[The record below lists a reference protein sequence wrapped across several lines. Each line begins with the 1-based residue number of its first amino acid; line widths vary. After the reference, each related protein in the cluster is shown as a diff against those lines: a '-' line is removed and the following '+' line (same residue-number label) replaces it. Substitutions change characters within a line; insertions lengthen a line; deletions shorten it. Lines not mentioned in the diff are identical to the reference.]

1 MRLLWLVWVVVGF
14 SATAAVN
21 ATEKPFIVASM
32 SWTPENGFEL
42 MRNVLANGPNVVAKA
57 NFTNAI
63 NETGWSYLEIVTMPE
78 FPDKVQVCL
87 FQHHLSSFSEF
98 NRVEKNGGL
107 SIIYFKTLLCCGRLH
122 FSISLTN
129 QAMRLMFYSIFFSYG
144 ALFPGCG

>member
-1 MRLLWLVWVVVGF
+1 MVWVVVGF

-42 MRNVLANGPNVVAKA
+42 MKNVLANGPNVVARA

-78 FPDKVQVCL
+78 FPDKVQVC
-87 FQHHLSSFSEF
+87 FKVNIVCQIQLSGRKMWF
-98 NRVEKNGGL
+98 R
-107 SIIYFKTLLCCGRLH
+107 IIYQELILE
-122 FSISLTN
+122 N
-129 QAMRLMFYSIFFSYG
+129 
-144 ALFPGCG
+144 ALEIQV

>member
-1 MRLLWLVWVVVGF
+1 MRILWLVLVVWF
-14 SATAAVN
+14 SAVN
-21 ATEKPFIVASM
+21 ATEKPIVASM

-42 MRNVLANGPNVVAKA
+42 MKNVLANGPNVVAKA

-87 FQHHLSSFSEF
+87 FFQHHLSSFCQF

-107 SIIYFKTLLCCGRLH
+107 TIIYFKTVR
-122 FSISLTN
+122 
-129 QAMRLMFYSIFFSYG
+129 
-144 ALFPGCG
+144 

>member
-1 MRLLWLVWVVVGF
+1 MVWVVVGF

-42 MRNVLANGPNVVAKA
+42 MKNVLANGPNVVARA

-78 FPDKVQVCL
+78 FPDKVQVC
-87 FQHHLSSFSEF
+87 FKVNIVCQIQLSGRKMWF
-98 NRVEKNGGL
+98 R
-107 SIIYFKTLLCCGRLH
+107 IIYQELILEP
-122 FSISLTN
+122 TN
-129 QAMRLMFYSIFFSYG
+129 GDLKKKIPRITTR
-144 ALFPGCG
+144 

>member
-1 MRLLWLVWVVVGF
+1 MWSVWVVLA
-14 SATAAVN
+14 SATIVN
-21 ATEKPFIVASM
+21 GAENPIVASM

-98 NRVEKNGGL
+98 NRVEK
-107 SIIYFKTLLCCGRLH
+107 
-122 FSISLTN
+122 
-129 QAMRLMFYSIFFSYG
+129 MVV
-144 ALFPGCG
+144 